1 MKLPIRILGTGCAL
15 PKRGVTTAELA
26 AEALPHRDADWVIER
41 IGIAR
46 RGWVETGTTHADLAS
61 RALSAALTDAGLPA
75 DRLRRIILVSTI
87 GGDVRGPATSNLV
100 AKELGIHGTAGCFDL
115 NNACCGFV
123 SGLDVAA
130 RLVAT
135 GEGPVGLVSAEV
147 FSPHIRPSSPR
158 PYLVMA
164 DAAAAVVLDAPRRD
178 GAVLATDFANDGR
191 GFAAVTLGHEADAE
205 IVFGLSAPD
214 ITERARG
221 DLVAGSTAV
230 LQGAGL
236 QRDEVDW
243 VFPHQPNGVMLSMF
257 MDILGYPMSRTRP
270 IVREHGSVG
279 ATSVPLALHE
289 LWSDGS
295 IRDGQHLLFAA
306 VGAGTARATM
316 LVRVERD

>member
-1 MKLPIRILGTGCAL
+1 
-15 PKRGVTTAELA
+15 
-26 AEALPHRDADWVIER
+26 
-41 IGIAR
+41 
-46 RGWVETGTTHADLAS
+46 
-61 RALSAALTDAGLPA
+61 
-75 DRLRRIILVSTI
+75 
-87 GGDVRGPATSNLV
+87 
-100 AKELGIHGTAGCFDL
+100 
-115 NNACCGFV
+115 
-123 SGLDVAA
+123 
-130 RLVAT
+130 VAT